1 MNKSRVEAFSDGVIA
16 IAITIMV
23 LELHT
28 PDSAS
33 LDALLSLAPQILS
46 YLLSFIYVGIYW
58 LNHHHLLS
66 MAERV
71 DRSVLL
77 ANLNL
82 LFWLSLIPFVTGW
95 IAGHHRDSLP
105 VASYGVVLLMCSVS
119 FLWLKLTLRD
129 AVKDHPLAATAIGN
143 SRKNKWSILLYGMAI
158 ASSFWLPLGASLL
171 YVILA
176 LLWFIPDRRFSKL
189 LQN

>member
-1 MNKSRVEAFSDGVIA
+1 MNKSRVEALSDGVIA

-23 LELHT
+23 LELRT
-28 PDSAS
+28 PNSAS
-33 LDALLSLAPQILS
+33 LDAVLNLAPQFLS

-58 LNHHHLLS
+58 LNHHHLLN
-66 MAERV
+66 MAEQV

-82 LFWLSLIPFVTGW
+82 LFWLSLIPFVTSW
-95 IAGHHRDSLP
+95 IAGHHRDTLP
-105 VASYGVVLLMCSVS
+105 VALYGVVLLMCSVS

-129 AVKDHPLAATAIGN
+129 AEKDHPLAAMAIGS
-143 SRKNKWSILLYGMAI
+143 SRKNKYSIFLYALAI
-158 ASSFWLPLGASLL
+158 ALSYWAPLGASFF

-176 LLWFIPDRRFSKL
+176 LLWFIPDRHFS
-189 LQN
+189 QSY